1 MHSKLVCRN
10 YKSGDYIIW
19 HTKKDDHIYVL
30 WNQAS
35 HHLCEEYSC
44 KQLEA
49 SILAWHGPIG
59 PCFRPG
65 WAGLVNHRHEKHQA
79 ILARP
84 DRPAEPG
91 QTHILCTFLILSFLT
106 FIKFFLLQFGLMGR
120 TIHLDTFTSIK
131 HLNISYNT
139 PGKKII
145 SKEYKLHASYWSYK
159 LQRLFVLCL
168 ICS

>member
-49 SILAWHGPIG
+49 SILAWHGPID

-79 ILARP
+79 ILAQP

-106 FIKFFLLQFGLMGR
+106 FIKLFCCCNLAWWAGQFILIPLQALSISIYLI
-120 TIHLDTFTSIK
+120 IHL
-131 HLNISYNT
+131 
-139 PGKKII
+139 
-145 SKEYKLHASYWSYK
+145 E
-159 LQRLFVLCL
+159 RR
-168 ICS
+168 